1 MHKKCDQCLHFSSL
15 FTVISLISIYVS
27 LVSVFVQTGFTQTGF
42 NLVHTIYKGGFQKNE
57 VFFNIKAGLISFIH
71 IRSHLY
77 LKCVLSRC
85 QTPCKIS

>member
-1 MHKKCDQCLHFSSL
+1 MYEHNALGYRWTLALCLTKVRSSRARCPA
-15 FTVISLISIYVS
+15 TILIM
-27 LVSVFVQTGFTQTGF
+27 
-42 NLVHTIYKGGFQKNE
+42 GGFQKNE

-85 QTPCKIS
+85 QTP